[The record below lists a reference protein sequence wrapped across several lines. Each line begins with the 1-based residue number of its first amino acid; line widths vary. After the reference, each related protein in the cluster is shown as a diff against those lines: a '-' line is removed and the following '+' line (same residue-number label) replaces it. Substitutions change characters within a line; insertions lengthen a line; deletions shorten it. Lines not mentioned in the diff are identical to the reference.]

1 MLQINS
7 LLKFSAVCPF
17 LGHSTTSS
25 LRNAASTNILTTTAM
40 KCPMMGPK
48 LAQISYA
55 RTYAS
60 VAGTQEVEAIHKV
73 SFSRSKINGIELT
86 FQQKDIPFD
95 PRGAPSGKCP
105 HAKAARQAA
114 AIAQREADAK
124 MAASKPAA
132 SSHMA
137 PGSFNYQ
144 SFYEVELE
152 KKHQDK

>member
-25 LRNAASTNILTTTAM
+25 LRNAASTNILTSTAM

-73 SFSRSKINGIELT
+73 SFWRS
-86 FQQKDIPFD
+86 
-95 PRGAPSGKCP
+95 
-105 HAKAARQAA
+105 
-114 AIAQREADAK
+114 
-124 MAASKPAA
+124 
-132 SSHMA
+132 
-137 PGSFNYQ
+137 
-144 SFYEVELE
+144 E
-152 KKHQDK
+152 KKRSS